1 MKIKSKFRDY
11 YDGVNPLHAE
21 EPLFVRE
28 TKKFTVITSFGKRIN
43 VLDAL
48 DGPLKDLLEKISL
61 YPVYS
66 LVNFGDAFDVF
77 FCGRQFSGHHISGH
91 FKDEADQYVYKEKW
105 FWRPCPEFTEH
116 LVGVRRSFNRKFS
129 DKDAQAQIDTWF
141 KQQGHKDQQLL
152 DLQLAAVTPIVL
164 RRHHFGTGELTINP
178 ILKAFDFAKILRP
191 EQAWQELAMFFGT
204 VVMPERNTV
213 QISDKDRHAQHGF
226 DKRSFRRTAK
236 QLRGET

>member
-28 TKKFTVITSFGKRIN
+28 TKKFTISTSFGKRTD
-43 VLDAL
+43 VLDVL
-48 DGPLKDLLEKISL
+48 DGPLKNLLEKISL
-61 YPVYS
+61 YPSYS
-66 LVNFGDAFDVF
+66 VGDIGNTFDVF
-77 FCGRQFSGHHISGH
+77 FCGRQFTGHEMSGH
-91 FKDEADQYVYKEKW
+91 FKDDGGQYVYKERW
-105 FWRPCPEFTEH
+105 FWKPCSEFTEH
-116 LVGVRRSFNRKFS
+116 LVSVRRPFNKFS

-141 KQQGHKDQQLL
+141 KQQGRKDEQLL
-152 DLQLAAVTPIVL
+152 EAQLAAVTPIVL
-164 RRHHFGTGELTINP
+164 RQCRYGTGELTINP
-178 ILKAFDFAKILRP
+178 ILKAFDFAKILSP

-226 DKRSFRRTAK
+226 DKHSFRRTSK